1 MQDDTNQ
8 TQQPHPP
15 KLLHIPSLWVD
26 TLRNSILY
34 GMYLYVL
41 QPPKYSM
48 VPPSPSLPSIVPPTS
63 QVSAK
68 PRFFTIEIKTKWGI
82 NQCLRNVKNKIQPV

>member
-48 VPPSPSLPSIVPPTS
+48 VPPPQAS
-63 QVSAK
+63 QVS
-68 PRFFTIEIKTKWGI
+68 
-82 NQCLRNVKNKIQPV
+82 CLPPPKYQLNRVSSQSKSKLSGV